1 MLRGS
6 APTKK
11 RVKCCWT
18 SQQPG
23 GPPKPV
29 AKPMVPSEASISTR
43 KEPRTLMPQLVRDLR
58 YCSHCDAGVEM
69 GESMSLR
76 RVVSLPL
83 GRIREGDRLWGC
95 LTSDLLPRC
104 DNHHLRRRRSALE
117 VLSIHPG

>member
-29 AKPMVPSEASISTR
+29 AKPIVPSEASISTR

-58 YCSHCDAGVEM
+58 YCSHCDAGVEI
-69 GESMSLR
+69 GESMSLCSGVKTSAR
-76 RVVSLPL
+76 PVTGCE
-83 GRIREGDRLWGC
+83 GRYWG
-95 LTSDLLPRC
+95 
-104 DNHHLRRRRSALE
+104 
-117 VLSIHPG
+117 LSYQ

>member
-29 AKPMVPSEASISTR
+29 AKPIVPSEASISTR

-58 YCSHCDAGVEM
+58 YCSHCEAGVEM
-69 GESMSLR
+69 GESMSLCHDVLDFR
-76 RVVSLPL
+76 SA
-83 GRIREGDRLWGC
+83 GC
-95 LTSDLLPRC
+95 GMWIGSSGA
-104 DNHHLRRRRSALE
+104 RRRGGL
-117 VLSIHPG
+117 PYQ